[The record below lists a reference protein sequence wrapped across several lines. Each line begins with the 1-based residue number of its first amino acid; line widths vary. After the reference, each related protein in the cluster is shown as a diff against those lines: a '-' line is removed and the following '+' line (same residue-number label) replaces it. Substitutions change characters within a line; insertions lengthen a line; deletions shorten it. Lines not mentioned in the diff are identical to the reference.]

1 MHTQLKSMSN
11 KNTQDRLFPLEF
23 TNLIITTPGRNY
35 IDNMPEFK
43 ITVRNIVKQLKEDS
57 GIFQEN
63 TDTQINEIS
72 KPTHNMKIEF
82 NLRERNAEES
92 LN

>member
-1 MHTQLKSMSN
+1 MSN

-43 ITVRNIVKQLKEDS
+43 IIVRNIVKQLKEDS

-72 KPTHNMKIEF
+72 KLTHNMKIEF

>member
-1 MHTQLKSMSN
+1 MSN

-35 IDNMPEFK
+35 IDNMPEFN
-43 ITVRNIVKQLKEDS
+43 IIVRNIVKQLKEDS

-72 KPTHNMKIEF
+72 KLTHNMKIEF

>member
-1 MHTQLKSMSN
+1 MSS

-43 ITVRNIVKQLKEDS
+43 IIVRNIVKQLKEDS

-72 KPTHNMKIEF
+72 KLTHNMKIEF